1 MTAKELQQLKERLYG
16 ESSRKHNIP
25 LKFFELPPEV
35 IEEYEQ
41 QKVQE
46 KIRQA
51 EQQQKV
57 VQSKRTAT
65 RGDVSLQRRGRRS
78 VGDFSLDEAD
88 NR

>member
-1 MTAKELQQLKERLYG
+1 MNTKELQQLKERLFG
-16 ESSRKHNIP
+16 ESSKKYNIP
-25 LKFFELPPEV
+25 LKFFDLSPEV

-65 RGDVSLQRRGRRS
+65 RGDVSLQRQGRRP
-78 VGDFSLDEAD
+78 VGDFSLDEND